1 MGVRVLLS
9 DGRLTAG
16 ARVRLVLEPRLNFL
30 MENNTMDIAGKF
42 DTFFMDKE
50 ERENAKKVRINRL
63 RADYASASE
72 DLVKSNNRTAEAFK
86 QLKTTCIGDSD
97 LDELVSRT
105 KSVLAC
111 PF

>member
-1 MGVRVLLS
+1 
-9 DGRLTAG
+9 
-16 ARVRLVLEPRLNFL
+16 
-30 MENNTMDIAGKF
+30 MDIAGKF

-50 ERENAKKVRINRL
+50 ERENAKKVRINQL
-63 RADYASASE
+63 RAAYASASE

-86 QLKTTCIGDSD
+86 QLKNTCNGDTD
-97 LDELVSRT
+97 LDDLVAKT